1 MISHQLLPLKDDNVW
16 ETLILQRQ
24 RHVDSFENDFTSLD
38 AKGSKDP
45 QEPLLQSN
53 LRVQR
58 RQYKHDRQVGEQ
70 IGERAEDLL

>member
-1 MISHQLLPLKDDNVW
+1 M
-16 ETLILQRQ
+16 
-24 RHVDSFENDFTSLD
+24 DSFENDFTSLD

-45 QEPLLQSN
+45 QESFLQSN

-70 IGERAEDLL
+70 IGERAEDFRESCKQCFYFFS